1 MVMQLS
7 EEVKGTYCALL
18 FDNSPALI
26 DKHFEDG
33 NYAMGTVRSNRKQIP
48 NLKEDKKM
56 SRDESDFDYS
66 KNIICC
72 KWYSNKPVLL
82 LATNIDG
89 MSGVSNVIRQTKH
102 LFLVLTLSNFT
113 IKNSCL
119 QTWSWKQVLL
129 FLENIYW
136 YHRCR
141 TCKQSYYLHEVW

>member
-1 MVMQLS
+1 MYLGWTKVAEVNLRESVVMQLS
-7 EEVKGTYCALL
+7 EEVKGTYCALF

-119 QTWSWKQVLL
+119 QT
-129 FLENIYW
+129 
-136 YHRCR
+136 
-141 TCKQSYYLHEVW
+141 